1 MISVPFV
8 SEGARIDFCDVVNPT
23 ITLTPIDYVI
33 LTAYVVV
40 TILVGYS
47 LRKYMKTSEDFF
59 LSGRSLPSWITS
71 LAFLS
76 ANLGAL
82 EIIGMVANSAKYGIV
97 TVHFYW
103 IGAVPAMIF
112 LGLFMMPFYY
122 GSKVRS
128 VPEYLK
134 LRYNEATRGLN
145 AISFAIMTLLMSGIS
160 MYAMSLLLQMTLG
173 WSLTSSI
180 VLSAFVVLTYVF
192 FGGLS
197 SSIYNE
203 VIQFFLIWLGLL
215 PIVYIGLH
223 AVGGFEGLARNI
235 PASFLEAWKH
245 MGAASNN
252 PMGTDWVGLILGLGF
267 VLSFGYWTTDFL
279 VVQRAMA
286 SEDLSAARRTPL
298 IASFPKMLVPIIVV
312 IPGLL
317 AVALLPEFRVSAS
330 GPAPNYNSALMILIA
345 KYLPNGILGLAI
357 TGLLASFMSGMAGNV
372 TAFNTV
378 WTYDI
383 YGSYIKKGMPD
394 EHYLRV
400 GKYATIVGVLFS
412 VGAAYIVL
420 SFPNLMDYMQ
430 LLFSFFNAPLFATF
444 LLGMF
449 WKRAT
454 PWGGFFGLL
463 TGILTAA
470 IHYLLYQY
478 GAIHYSSQMAA
489 NFYQAW
495 WAWCADFIATIII
508 SFFTPRKE
516 DSYLVGLVYGLTP
529 KTRTHARLVLKPE
542 FWGVISLVVMVIL
555 NFIFW

>member
-1 MISVPFV
+1 MTPVISMNF
-8 SEGARIDFCDVVNPT
+8 
-23 ITLTPIDYVI
+23 IDYTI
-33 LTAYVVV
+33 LAAYVII
-40 TILVGYS
+40 TIVVGYA
-47 LRKYMKTSEDFF
+47 LKKYMKTSEDFF

-82 EIIGMVANSAKYGIV
+82 EVIGMVANSAKYGIL

-103 IGAVPAMIF
+103 IGAIPAMIF
-112 LGLFMMPFYY
+112 LGIFMMPFYY
-122 GSKVRS
+122 SSRVRS

-145 AISFAIMTLLMSGIS
+145 ALSFAIMTLLMSGIS
-160 MYAMSLLLQMTLG
+160 MYAMALLFELMLG

-180 VLSAFVVLTYVF
+180 LLSAIVVLIYVF

-215 PIVYIGLH
+215 PVVYIGLH
-223 AVGGFEGLARNI
+223 AVGGFEGLVRRI
-235 PASFLEAWKH
+235 PASFMHAWQP
-245 MGAASNN
+245 MSSAANN
-252 PMGTDWVGLILGLGF
+252 PMGVDWIGVVLGLGF

-286 SEDLSAARRTPL
+286 SEDLAAARRTPL
-298 IASFPKMLVPIIVV
+298 VASFPKMLVPIIVV

-317 AVALLPEFRVSAS
+317 AVALLPQFKIAS
-330 GPAPNYNSALMILIA
+330 GAVAQGGATPDYNSALILMFA
-345 KYLPNGILGLAI
+345 HYLPNGILGLAI

-383 YGSYIKKGMPD
+383 YGSYIKKNMPD
-394 EHYLRV
+394 QHYLKM
-400 GKYATIVGVLFS
+400 GKYATIFGVLFS
-412 VGAAYIVL
+412 VGTAYIVQ

-430 LLFSFFNAPLFATF
+430 LIFTFFNAPLFATF

-449 WKRAT
+449 WKKAT

-463 TGILTAA
+463 SGILAA
-470 IHYLLYQY
+470 AFHYFVLYRP
-478 GAIHYSSQMAA
+478 GIVHYPSEMAA

-495 WAWCADFIATIII
+495 WAWCADFVVTIVV
-508 SFFTPRKE
+508 SLFTAKKE
-516 DSYLVGLVYGLTP
+516 ESALAGLVYGLTP
-529 KTRTHARLVLKPE
+529 RPHSGSTLFRKPE
-542 FWGVISLVVMVIL
+542 FWAVVSLVMMVAL
-555 NFIFW
+555 NIIFW